1 MPKSNEN
8 DLKNALGA
16 SKDRLLNKVGWLVGQ
31 EEMVSPQE
39 QFLLPVDLVEF
50 LRPAF
55 EFAGFPLEI
64 QPSVVKNH
72 KLDPFK
78 FYKVRLD
85 DGYIALFFLRNKM
98 LQNPDDFVLAVLD
111 GARLDQE
118 KPRWRGAAACSTSP
132 IRITRTMS
140 TIWSRVPSKATWA
153 CSLSSSS
160 TGNSPSVCSVLRS
173 IEDIAFL
180 LEERIG
186 LNKVFSKPAASPSPA
201 GAAAA
206 PVSTPSGKTSPQGT
220 PPAPQPPLAAPP
232 DEEKYLDFD
241 LAISPTGH
249 VVASSKEEGD
259 VPADISTEV
268 PDDIQ
273 LALELIDQNKATEKI
288 SKR

>member
-1 MPKSNEN
+1 MISSWLFWMAHAWTKKNPAGVARGMFYFSDLDYKDDVYDLVKSSFEG
-8 DLKNALGA
+8 DMGL
-16 SKDRLLNKVGWLVGQ
+16 Q
-31 EEMVSPQE
+31 
-39 QFLLPVDLVEF
+39 LVEF
-50 LRPAF
+50 FDRKFAERLF
-55 EFAGFPLEI
+55 GLEF
-64 QPSVVKNH
+64 
-72 KLDPFK
+72 
-78 FYKVRLD
+78 
-85 DGYIALFFLRNKM
+85 
-98 LQNPDDFVLAVLD
+98 
-111 GARLDQE
+111 
-118 KPRWRGAAACSTSP
+118 
-132 IRITRTMS
+132 
-140 TIWSRVPSKATWA
+140 
-153 CSLSSSS
+153 
-160 TGNSPSVCSVLRS
+160 